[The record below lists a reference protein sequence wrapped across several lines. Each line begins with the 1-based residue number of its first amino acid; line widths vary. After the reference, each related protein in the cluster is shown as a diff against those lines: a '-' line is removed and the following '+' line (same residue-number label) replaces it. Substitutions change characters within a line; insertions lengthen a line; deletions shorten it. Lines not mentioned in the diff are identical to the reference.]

1 MIPKGGFQSMIKK
14 AQKLQEK
21 MQKVQSELEH
31 ITEEGQAAGGLVTI
45 VANGKKIYSSNF
57 NLRYLK
63 TNNHSIRIGITASKK
78 THDLI
83 PLCHQIPINKVD
95 LSFEFDDANNKIS
108 IISYV
113 SSDWKTGVEMEAL
126 VAVSVASLTIYD
138 MCKSLDKSI
147 IINKIQLEK
156 KTGGKSGT
164 YIRD

>member
-1 MIPKGGFQSMIKK
+1 MIKDNQMTK
-14 AQKLQEK
+14 GNVINIAQL
-21 MQKVQSELEH
+21 
-31 ITEEGQAAGGLVTI
+31 A
-45 VANGKKIYSSNF
+45 
-57 NLRYLK
+57 
-63 TNNHSIRIGITASKK
+63 GITASKK

>member
-1 MIPKGGFQSMIKK
+1 MEHKNFSHIDNDGSANMVDISSKKISKREAIASSEIIFNNETYLMIKDNQMTK
-14 AQKLQEK
+14 GNVINIAQL
-21 MQKVQSELEH
+21 
-31 ITEEGQAAGGLVTI
+31 A
-45 VANGKKIYSSNF
+45 
-57 NLRYLK
+57 
-63 TNNHSIRIGITASKK
+63 GITASKK

-113 SSDWKTGVEMEAL
+113 STDWKTGVEMEAL

>member
-1 MIPKGGFQSMIKK
+1 MEHKNFSHIDNDGSANMVDISSKKISKREAIASSEIIFNNETYLMIKDNQMTK
-14 AQKLQEK
+14 GNVINIAQL
-21 MQKVQSELEH
+21 
-31 ITEEGQAAGGLVTI
+31 A
-45 VANGKKIYSSNF
+45 
-57 NLRYLK
+57 
-63 TNNHSIRIGITASKK
+63 GITASKK

-83 PLCHQIPINKVD
+83 QLCHQIPINKVD

-113 SSDWKTGVEMEAL
+113 STDWKTGVEMEAL

>member
-1 MIPKGGFQSMIKK
+1 MEHKNFSHIDNDGSANMVDISSKKISKREAIASSEVILNNETYLMIKDNQMTK
-14 AQKLQEK
+14 GNVINIAQL
-21 MQKVQSELEH
+21 
-31 ITEEGQAAGGLVTI
+31 A
-45 VANGKKIYSSNF
+45 
-57 NLRYLK
+57 
-63 TNNHSIRIGITASKK
+63 GITASKK

-113 SSDWKTGVEMEAL
+113 STDWKTGVEMEAL

>member
-1 MIPKGGFQSMIKK
+1 MEHKNFSHIDNDGSANMVDISSKKISKREAIASSEVILNNETYLMIKDNQMTK
-14 AQKLQEK
+14 GNVINIAQL
-21 MQKVQSELEH
+21 
-31 ITEEGQAAGGLVTI
+31 A
-45 VANGKKIYSSNF
+45 
-57 NLRYLK
+57 
-63 TNNHSIRIGITASKK
+63 GITASKK

>member
-1 MIPKGGFQSMIKK
+1 MKNFT
-14 AQKLQEK
+14 
-21 MQKVQSELEH
+21 H
-31 ITEEGQAAGGLVTI
+31 INNSGD
-45 VANGKKIYSSNF
+45 ANMVDISSKKISKREAIASSEVILN
-57 NLRYLK
+57 NETYLK
-63 TNNHSIRIGITASKK
+63 IKDNQMTKGNVINIAQLAGITASKK

-147 IINKIQLEK
+147 IINKNQLEK

>member
-1 MIPKGGFQSMIKK
+1 MEHKNFSHIDNDGSANMVDISSKKISKREAIASSEVILNNETYLMIKDNQMTK
-14 AQKLQEK
+14 GNVINIAQL
-21 MQKVQSELEH
+21 
-31 ITEEGQAAGGLVTI
+31 A
-45 VANGKKIYSSNF
+45 
-57 NLRYLK
+57 
-63 TNNHSIRIGITASKK
+63 GITASKK

-147 IINKIQLEK
+147 IINKIQLQK

>member
-1 MIPKGGFQSMIKK
+1 M
-14 AQKLQEK
+14 
-21 MQKVQSELEH
+21 EH
-31 ITEEGQAAGGLVTI
+31 KNFSHIDNDGS
-45 VANGKKIYSSNF
+45 ANMVDISSKKISKREAIASSEVILN
-57 NLRYLK
+57 NETYLK
-63 TNNHSIRIGITASKK
+63 IKDNQMTKGNVINIAQLAGITASKK

>member
-1 MIPKGGFQSMIKK
+1 ME
-14 AQKLQEK
+14 QKNF
-21 MQKVQSELEH
+21 SH
-31 ITEEGQAAGGLVTI
+31 IDNDGS
-45 VANGKKIYSSNF
+45 ANMVDISSKKISKREAIASSEVILN
-57 NLRYLK
+57 NETYLK
-63 TNNHSIRIGITASKK
+63 IKDNQMTKGNVINIAQLAGITASKK

-147 IINKIQLEK
+147 IINKNQLEK

-164 YIRD
+164 NIWD

>member
-1 MIPKGGFQSMIKK
+1 MEQKNFSHIDNDGSANMVDISSKKISKREAIASSEVILNNETYLMIKDNQMTK
-14 AQKLQEK
+14 GNVINIAQL
-21 MQKVQSELEH
+21 
-31 ITEEGQAAGGLVTI
+31 A
-45 VANGKKIYSSNF
+45 
-57 NLRYLK
+57 
-63 TNNHSIRIGITASKK
+63 GITASKK

>member
-1 MIPKGGFQSMIKK
+1 MEHKNFSHIDNDGSANMVDISSKKISKREAIASSEIILNNETYLMIKDNQMTK
-14 AQKLQEK
+14 GNVINIAQL
-21 MQKVQSELEH
+21 
-31 ITEEGQAAGGLVTI
+31 A
-45 VANGKKIYSSNF
+45 
-57 NLRYLK
+57 
-63 TNNHSIRIGITASKK
+63 GITASKK

>member
-1 MIPKGGFQSMIKK
+1 MEQKNFSHIDNDGSANMVDISSKKISKREAIASSEVILNNETYLMIKDNQMTK
-14 AQKLQEK
+14 GNVINIAQL
-21 MQKVQSELEH
+21 
-31 ITEEGQAAGGLVTI
+31 A
-45 VANGKKIYSSNF
+45 
-57 NLRYLK
+57 
-63 TNNHSIRIGITASKK
+63 GITASKK

-164 YIRD
+164 YSRD

>member
-1 MIPKGGFQSMIKK
+1 MEHKNFSHIDNDGSANMVDISSKKISKREAIASSEVIFNNETYLMIKDNQMTK
-14 AQKLQEK
+14 GNVINIAQL
-21 MQKVQSELEH
+21 
-31 ITEEGQAAGGLVTI
+31 A
-45 VANGKKIYSSNF
+45 
-57 NLRYLK
+57 
-63 TNNHSIRIGITASKK
+63 GITASKK

-113 SSDWKTGVEMEAL
+113 STDWKTGVEMEAL

>member
-1 MIPKGGFQSMIKK
+1 MEHKNFSHIDNDGSANMVDISSKKISKREAIASSEIIFNNETYLMIKDNQMTK
-14 AQKLQEK
+14 GNVINIAQL
-21 MQKVQSELEH
+21 
-31 ITEEGQAAGGLVTI
+31 A
-45 VANGKKIYSSNF
+45 
-57 NLRYLK
+57 
-63 TNNHSIRIGITASKK
+63 GITASKK

>member
-1 MIPKGGFQSMIKK
+1 MEHKNFSHIDNDGSANMVDISSKKISKREAIASSEVILNNETYLMIKHNQITK
-14 AQKLQEK
+14 G
-21 MQKVQSELEH
+21 KVINIAHL
-31 ITEEGQAAGGLVTI
+31 A
-45 VANGKKIYSSNF
+45 
-57 NLRYLK
+57 
-63 TNNHSIRIGITASKK
+63 GITASKK

-113 SSDWKTGVEMEAL
+113 STDWKTGVEMEAL

-147 IINKIQLEK
+147 ICLLY
-156 KTGGKSGT
+156 TSPSP
-164 YIRD
+164 RDS

>member
-1 MIPKGGFQSMIKK
+1 ME
-14 AQKLQEK
+14 QKNF
-21 MQKVQSELEH
+21 SH
-31 ITEEGQAAGGLVTI
+31 IDNDGS
-45 VANGKKIYSSNF
+45 ANMVDISSKKISKREAIASSEVILN
-57 NLRYLK
+57 NETYLK
-63 TNNHSIRIGITASKK
+63 IKDNQMTKGNVINIAQLAGITASKK

>member
-1 MIPKGGFQSMIKK
+1 MVDIS
-14 AQKLQEK
+14 
-21 MQKVQSELEH
+21 S
-31 ITEEGQAAGGLVTI
+31 
-45 VANGKKIYSSNF
+45 KKISKREAIASSEVILN
-57 NLRYLK
+57 NETYLK
-63 TNNHSIRIGITASKK
+63 IKDNQMTKGNVINIAQLAGITASKK

-138 MCKSLDKSI
+138 MCKSLDKEITITDIKLKHKS
-147 IINKIQLEK
+147 
-156 KTGGKSGT
+156 GGKSG
-164 YIRD
+164 IFNA

>member
-1 MIPKGGFQSMIKK
+1 MEHKNFSHIDNDGSANMVDISSKKISKREAIASSEVILNNKTYLMIKDNQMTK
-14 AQKLQEK
+14 GNVINIAQL
-21 MQKVQSELEH
+21 
-31 ITEEGQAAGGLVTI
+31 A
-45 VANGKKIYSSNF
+45 
-57 NLRYLK
+57 
-63 TNNHSIRIGITASKK
+63 GITASKK